1 MVTAL
6 VHQITA
12 SPSQIQA
19 LKEDAKHKAKVSTQ
33 AQRAL
38 NGFQK
43 QGLADNP
50 WALPLSLNVYSDD
63 ICQTDN
69 GSQELIPLQV
79 AVQSWRYAAQPLAA
93 VRGHIREALW
103 RQLQKQ
109 LLRGL
114 LYLHI

>member
-12 SPSQIQA
+12 PPSQIQA

-38 NGFQK
+38 DGFQK

-93 VRGHIREALW
+93 VRGHIRKALW